1 MDTTNKNIEE
11 LEEIEE
17 KYEEIEEELKELEY
31 KVNDE
36 NIAGRL
42 AKGFIEHPLTFIFA
56 IFILVVGYM
65 ALNLTPREENPQIKV
80 AGGAV
85 IVPMPG
91 ATASEI
97 QKVIIEPLE
106 RKIRGIKGVENIFS
120 IAKESVGIIQVQY
133 YIGQDKETSD
143 VKLYDQIMRNMDNMP
158 KGAMQPI
165 IKTMDID
172 TDIPVATIAFY
183 SKDKSVSQTDLYKR
197 ISKLG
202 YEINKIENVAVVDLK
217 GEKKEQYNVLV
228 DLGKLSG
235 YHLSL
240 GQIMQS
246 IKGLSFEL
254 PDAKGR
260 TKQNEIVMFGIESA
274 IESAKDLEN
283 ILVASYMNSPIYLK
297 DVATVTK
304 SYDIQN
310 KKSAYLYTKEKDD
323 MPQVTLTVSKLKGAN
338 TVVINDKI
346 FKYLKSISKEL
357 EKEHIGYVITRD
369 DGYTA
374 NHAVNELVFHLVVSI
389 VIIAILLIFTLG
401 LKEAII
407 VSLTVPM
414 ILALTLFIGFLI
426 GETINRITLFAL
438 LLSLGL
444 LVDAAIIV
452 IENIHRHLHSH
463 DSKDKTLKQIAIEAT
478 NEIGNPTNIATLA
491 IVMTFIPMFFVGGMM
506 GQFMHPLPVFVPIA
520 LVMSLVV
527 AYIFTPYLVNKMLK
541 KEH

>member
-1 MDTTNKNIEE
+1 MKME
-11 LEEIEE
+11 EE
-17 KYEEIEEELKELEY
+17 K
-31 KVNDE
+31 

-42 AKGFIEHPLTFIFA
+42 AATFIEHPLTIVLA
-56 IFILVVGYM
+56 IFILAVGYM

-91 ATASEI
+91 ANAAEI

-106 RKIRGIKGVENIFS
+106 KKIKGIKGVENIYS
-120 IAKESVGIIQVQY
+120 IAKDSVGIVQIQY
-133 YIGQDKETSD
+133 YIGQDKADSD
-143 VKLYDQIMRNMDNMP
+143 LKLYDQIMRNMDYMP

-183 SKDKSVSQTDLYKR
+183 AKKETLSQTELYKK
-197 ISKLG
+197 ISILSH
-202 YEINKIENVAVVDLK
+202 EINKIENVAVVDLK
-217 GEKKEQYNVLV
+217 GEKKEQYNVEV
-228 DLGKLSG
+228 DLGKLAG

-246 IKGLSFEL
+246 IEGLSFEL
-254 PDAKGR
+254 PDAKGE
-260 TKQNEIVMFGIESA
+260 TINNKIVMFGIKSA
-274 IESAKDLEN
+274 IEKEKDLEN
-283 ILVASYMNSPIYLK
+283 ILVASYMGSAIYLK
-297 DVATVTK
+297 DIATVTK

-310 KKSAYLYTKEKDD
+310 KKTALLYMNQLNNGKEID
-323 MPQVTLTVSKLKGAN
+323 QITLTVSKLKGAN
-338 TVVINDKI
+338 TVVINNKI
-346 FKYLKSISKEL
+346 FEYLDTIKEDL
-357 EKEHIGYVITRD
+357 EKNNIAYVITRD

-374 NHAVNELVFHLVVSI
+374 NHAVNELVFHLLISI
-389 VIIAILLIFTLG
+389 VIIAILLVFTLG
-401 LKEAII
+401 FKEAII

-452 IENIHRHLHSH
+452 IENIHRHLHEEQSN
-463 DSKDKTLKQIAIEAT
+463 DKTIKEIAIEAT
-478 NEIGNPTNIATLA
+478 NEIGNPTNVATLA

-506 GQFMHPLPVFVPIA
+506 GQFMHPLPVFVPISL
-520 LVMSLVV
+520 LVSLLV
-527 AYIFTPYLVNKMLK
+527 AYIFTPYLVNKLLK
-541 KEH
+541 KES

>member
-1 MDTTNKNIEE
+1 M
-11 LEEIEE
+11 
-17 KYEEIEEELKELEY
+17 KEQED
-31 KVNDE
+31 K

-42 AKGFIEHPLTFIFA
+42 AQIFIEHPLTFVLA
-56 IFILVVGYM
+56 IFILAVGYM

-80 AGGAV
+80 SGGAV

-91 ATASEI
+91 ANAAEI

-106 RKIRGIKGVENIFS
+106 KKIKAIKGVENIYS
-120 IAKESVGIIQVQY
+120 IAKDSVGIVQVQY
-133 YIGQDKETSD
+133 LIGEDKADSD
-143 VKLYDQIMRNMDNMP
+143 LKLYDQIMRNMDYMP

-172 TDIPVATIAFY
+172 TDIPVATVAFY
-183 SKDKSVSQTDLYKR
+183 AKNDSLTQTQLYKK
-197 ISKLG
+197 ISQLSH
-202 YEINKIENVAVVDLK
+202 EINKIENVAVVDLK
-217 GEKKEQYNVLV
+217 GEKKEQYNVEV

-240 GQIMQS
+240 GQIMKS
-246 IKGLSFEL
+246 IEGLSFEL
-254 PDAKGR
+254 PDVEGK
-260 TKQNEIVMFGIESA
+260 TKNNEIVMFGIQSA
-274 IESAKDLEN
+274 IESTEDLEN
-283 ILVASYMNSPIYLK
+283 ILVASYMGSAIYLK
-297 DVATVTK
+297 DIATVIK

-310 KKSAYLYTKEKDD
+310 KKIALLYTKDVNNGGEIE
-323 MPQVTLTVSKLKGAN
+323 QITLTVSKLKGAN

-346 FKYLKSISKEL
+346 FQYLKSITDDLSS
-357 EKEHIGYVITRD
+357 HNIGYVITRD

-374 NHAVNELVFHLVVSI
+374 NHAVNELVFHLVISI
-389 VIIAILLIFTLG
+389 VIIAILLVFTLG
-401 LKEAII
+401 FKEAMI

-452 IENIHRHLHSH
+452 IENIHRHLHEES
-463 DSKDKTLKQIAIEAT
+463 SKDKTIKQIAIEAT
-478 NEIGNPTNIATLA
+478 NEIGNPTNVATLA

-520 LVMSLVV
+520 LLVSLFI
-527 AYIFTPYLVNKMLK
+527 AYIFTPYLVNKLLK
-541 KEH
+541 KES

>member
-1 MDTTNKNIEE
+1 MKLNQ
-11 LEEIEE
+11 
-17 KYEEIEEELKELEY
+17 
-31 KVNDE
+31 
-36 NIAGRL
+36 NIAGKL
-42 AKGFIEHPLTFIFA
+42 AKIFIEHPLTIVLA
-56 IFILVVGYM
+56 IFILAVGYM

-80 AGGAV
+80 AGGAI
-85 IVPMPG
+85 IVGMPG
-91 ATASEI
+91 ASASEI

-106 RKIRGIKGVENIFS
+106 RKIKGIKGVENIYS
-120 IAKESVGIIQVQY
+120 TAKESVGIVQIQYFV
-133 YIGQDKETSD
+133 GQDKADSD
-143 VKLYDQIMRNMDNMP
+143 LKLYDQIMRNMDYMP

-183 SKDKSVSQTDLYKR
+183 AKNKSVTQTELYSK

-202 YEINKIENVAVVDLK
+202 HEINKIQNVAVVDLK
-217 GEKKEQYNVLV
+217 GEKKEQYNVEV

-240 GQIMQS
+240 GQLMAAIQ
-246 IKGLSFEL
+246 GLSFEL
-254 PDAKGR
+254 PDAKGE
-260 TKQNEIVMFGIESA
+260 TKSQKIVMFGIQSA
-274 IESAKDLEN
+274 IESEKDLKN
-283 ILVASYMNSPIYLK
+283 ILVASYMGSAIYLK
-297 DVATVTK
+297 DIATVTK

-310 KKSAYLYTKEKDD
+310 KKSALLYTKEFNEIE
-323 MPQVTLTVSKLKGAN
+323 QVTLTISKLQGAN
-338 TVVINDKI
+338 TVVINNQI
-346 FKYLKSISKEL
+346 FEYLESIKDQLIEDG
-357 EKEHIGYVITRD
+357 IGYVITRD
-369 DGYTA
+369 DGFTA
-374 NHAVNELVFHLVVSI
+374 NHAVNELVFHLLISI

-401 LKEAII
+401 LKEALI

-452 IENIHRHLHSH
+452 IENIHRHLH
-463 DSKDKTLKQIAIEAT
+463 DGNSKDKTIKEIAIEAT

-520 LVMSLVV
+520 LLMSLFV
-527 AYIFTPYLVNKMLK
+527 AYIFTPYLVNKLLK
-541 KEH
+541 KES